1 MKKVFYIV
9 IVFIMVLIGLF
20 TISQMGDKA
29 SARQFMS
36 ETGVPIVS
44 GSDVFLIMYMLV

>member
-20 TISQMGDKA
+20 TLM
-29 SARQFMS
+29 F
-36 ETGVPIVS
+36 VS
-44 GSDVFLIMYMLV
+44 FD